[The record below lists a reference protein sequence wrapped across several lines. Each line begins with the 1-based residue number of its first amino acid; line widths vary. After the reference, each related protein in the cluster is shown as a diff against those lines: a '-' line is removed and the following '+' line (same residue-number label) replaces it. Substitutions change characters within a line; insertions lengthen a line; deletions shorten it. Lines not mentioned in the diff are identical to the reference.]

1 VAAFAVL
8 AEKRKEAFNDRS
20 EFAKLFGHLLN
31 LVILVIALLQALPVV
46 SAKLTSNFYVD
57 AAIIAFVSINGF
69 VLLGRLFS
77 YYSATTLASVGGLVT
92 LATVGYYV
100 NELSG
105 SLTAAVLLGLSAA
118 GLVGGVFAPLLYL
131 QFSKLFTP
139 ITPALAPFFN
149 QAFEALWTV
158 YKALWASVARQ
169 FRFLLVI
176 LQPVLAAIARTWQ
189 VVTAQIARV
198 FGA

>member
-1 VAAFAVL
+1 
-8 AEKRKEAFNDRS
+8 
-20 EFAKLFGHLLN
+20 
-31 LVILVIALLQALPVV
+31 
-46 SAKLTSNFYVD
+46 
-57 AAIIAFVSINGF
+57 
-69 VLLGRLFS
+69 
-77 YYSATTLASVGGLVT
+77 
-92 LATVGYYV
+92 
-100 NELSG
+100 
-105 SLTAAVLLGLSAA
+105 
-118 GLVGGVFAPLLYL
+118 LLYL